1 MYIKSKFIS
10 DIYIVIFFF
19 IIWSLIFSFNTRS
32 QDFVM
37 TDNDVNN
44 LTKSSVIVNELY
56 TDIAEVNSL
65 VYENNITDDVL
76 SQYITENE
84 KRLEELKGL
93 KLPDEFKAY
102 QDTRIQT
109 ILLGSEY
116 YQGIKT
122 NADLVSITYKI
133 NNYHKEASSLF
144 LNGVKEIGCKY
155 YEDENG
161 IHFTKER
168 IG

>member
-65 VYENNITDDVL
+65 VDENNITDDVL

-84 KRLEELKGL
+84 KRLEELKGM
-93 KLPDEFKAY
+93 KLPAEFKAY

-122 NADLVSITYKI
+122 DADLISIAYEI
-133 NNYHKEASSLF
+133 NDYHEQASTLF
-144 LNGVKEIGCKY
+144 KNGVKEIGCKY